1 MADRRYE
8 TLVLIHPEQGE
19 AGSKELA
26 ARIRTLIEEQG
37 GTVSQVQEWGL
48 RDLAYLVEKQR
59 RAFYVLFE
67 YRASSKG
74 LDEIERNLKLMDPV
88 LRFIAVRQAENAPP
102 AAVRPARRPDREEGA
117 GTPRPGGG
125 RHCAGGGA
133 GAAAASGDGP
143 AEGLPVLR
151 RQDHAHR
158 LQGLTDARDVPHR
171 ARQDH
176 SRPHHRDLRPPPAA
190 PHGRHQAGAHGGP
203 AAVHQRLPLRRA
215 SWRSRSS
222 CATTCP

>member
-19 AGSKELA
+19 PGSKELA

-67 YRASSKG
+67 YRATPKA

-102 AAVRPARRPDREEGA
+102 AALRPSRRPERDEGEA
-117 GTPRPGGG
+117 TDDVGGDVDLVG
-125 RHCAGGGA
+125 
-133 GAAAASGDGP
+133 
-143 AEGLPVLR
+143 EGEM
-151 RQDHAHR
+151 
-158 LQGLTDARDVPHR
+158 T
-171 ARQDH
+171 
-176 SRPHHRDLRPPPAA
+176 
-190 PHGRHQAGAHGGP
+190 
-203 AAVHQRLPLRRA
+203 
-215 SWRSRSS
+215 
-222 CATTCP
+222 